1 MNNIHNYLLPH
12 GYIIRKAKPS
22 DMWLIFLFIIRGR
35 LDPSQL
41 KWQQF
46 LVVEHDSFLVAFGQ
60 LRNFKFAQEIGSLF
74 VVPAY
79 RNQGLGT
86 FLIQHLIAQSTQP
99 LYLKCLEH
107 QLEIFYAQRGFIP
120 VSYEELPVSLKSKFR
135 LSQLRK
141 SLLKAFVVFMK
152 YQYPI

>member
-1 MNNIHNYLLPH
+1 MKNTHKSLLPH
-12 GYIIRKAKPS
+12 GYVIRKAKPV

-46 LVVEHDSFLVAFGQ
+46 LVVEYDGSLVAFGQ
-60 LRNFKFAQEIGSLF
+60 LRNFKFAQELGSLF

-86 FLIQHLIAQSTQP
+86 FIIQHLIAQSTQP
-99 LYLKCLEH
+99 VYLKCLKH
-107 QLEIFYAQRGFIP
+107 QLKFFYAQRGFIP
-120 VSYEELPVSLKSKFR
+120 ISYEELPLSLKSKFR

-141 SLLKAFVVFMK
+141 TLLKAFVLFMK
-152 YQYPI
+152 YQNPI

>member
-1 MNNIHNYLLPH
+1 MDNTHNCLLPP
-12 GYIIRKAKPS
+12 GYILRKAKPF
-22 DMWLIFLFIIRGR
+22 DMWLIRLFIIRGR

-46 LVVEHDSFLVAFGQ
+46 WVVEHNGSLVAFGQ
-60 LRNFKFAQEIGSLF
+60 LRNFEFAQELGSLF
-74 VVPAY
+74 VLPAY

-86 FLIQHLIAQSTQP
+86 FIIQHLIAQSTQP

-107 QLEIFYAQRGFIP
+107 QLEFFYAQRGFLPI
-120 VSYEELPVSLKSKFR
+120 SYEKLPVSLKYKFR

-141 SLLKAFVVFMK
+141 NLLKAFVLFMK
-152 YQYPI
+152 YQAPI